1 MLNTQDESG
10 YSLVA
15 QFAGLVGEHEL
26 VYIRHQL
33 ALVDSLI
40 TQMPSAPL
48 GGGLTGLLIRTAP
61 AGQEEKGG

>member
-1 MLNTQDESG
+1 MLDTHDESG

-15 QFAGLVGEHEL
+15 EFAGLVGEHEL

-33 ALVDSLI
+33 TLVDSLI
-40 TQMPSAPL
+40 TQMPSASL